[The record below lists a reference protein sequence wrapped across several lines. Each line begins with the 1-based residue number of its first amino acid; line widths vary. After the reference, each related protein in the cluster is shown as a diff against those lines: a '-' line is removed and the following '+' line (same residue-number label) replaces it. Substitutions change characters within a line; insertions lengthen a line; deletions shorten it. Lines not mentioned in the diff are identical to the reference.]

1 MGYYILSDN
10 TDSICKGIEF
20 NQTMR
25 WNVHF
30 TRKLQIQMM
39 FIFIP
44 KVCTNNVE
52 ELPRSL
58 TPPLPPTEFARGG
71 ILI

>member
-1 MGYYILSDN
+1 MHPRVVVQGGKNLCHCISEVKDYQTQSDDD
-10 TDSICKGIEF
+10 DS
-20 NQTMR
+20 
-25 WNVHF
+25 
-30 TRKLQIQMM
+30 
-39 FIFIP
+39 IP
-44 KVCTNNVE
+44 KVCTNDVE